1 MPRTAPA
8 AVGGYCY
15 HVINRGNGRAEVFH
29 KEVDFAAF
37 ARLLR
42 AAPARSD
49 IRLLGYCLMPNHFH
63 LVLWPVNDDDLG
75 EFMQWLLT
83 THVRRYHS
91 NGHVW
96 QGRFEAFAIEQ
107 DEHLLTVLRYV
118 ERNAARAG
126 LAERAEAW
134 RWSSL
139 RWWLEPGQMRFL
151 DPGPVPRPA
160 NWLELVNEAATE
172 KELQRLRGSAE
183 RGCPFGAE
191 KWVQQT
197 AKALGLESTLRARGR
212 PTKASEEETESAERL
227 LF

>member
-1 MPRTAPA
+1 MPRTARA

-29 KEVDFAAF
+29 KDADFAAF

-42 AAPARSD
+42 AGLARSD
-49 IRLLGYCLMPNHFH
+49 IRLVRYCLMPNHFH

-75 EFMQWLLT
+75 AFMQWLLT
-83 THVRRYHS
+83 THVRRYHKHYHS
-91 NGHVW
+91 SGHVW
-96 QGRFEAFAIEQ
+96 QGRFKAFPIEQ

-126 LAERAEAW
+126 LVERAEAW

-151 DPGPVPRPA
+151 DPGPVPRPT
-160 NWLELVNEAATE
+160 NWVELVNEPATE
-172 KELQRLRGSAE
+172 EQLQRLRRS
-183 RGCPFGAE
+183 
-191 KWVQQT
+191 V
-197 AKALGLESTLRARGR
+197 
-212 PTKASEEETESAERL
+212 
-227 LF
+227 